1 MRSYGDKPPE
11 FLRKVPSGLLPV
23 LELDGQFI
31 TESLV
36 IMQVLDD
43 TFADGHPNRMIPP
56 KDSSLFDEANRLLGL
71 ERKLFGA
78 WCSYLF
84 RPGGLLGDG
93 RREFESQLNAMD
105 EKLGKHEG
113 PWFLPGDAPSLVD
126 LQYVTHVERM
136 NASCLYWKGLK
147 IRGSGRWPNIGEP
160 TYAAAPRREG
170 RWTNQN
176 AFRPLVRG
184 VRGPPRLP
192 GDQGEYML
200 GRAGRG
206 GGLTQK
212 KSDYY
217 THVMNIEPQY
227 GPAFADNGP
236 AAVEAR
242 TAIGGAGWTLPV
254 AVGPDSPEPVL
265 PATTEGPAAAK
276 QEAAYR
282 LTKVSSCGNA
292 DVWERLTRPRR
303 RTLTPSC
310 ASPAGASAGR
320 ARSGSRRRWPT
331 RSPSR
336 TSRSSPS
343 WSRCWLRSPARCW
356 RARPMPRFG

>member
-1 MRSYGDKPPE
+1 MPGRSPREGPRTDFQLLFKHVNMRSYGDKPPE

-43 TFADGHPNRMIPP
+43 TFADGHPNRMIPQ

-78 WCSYLF
+78 WCSWLF

-105 EKLGKHEG
+105 EELGKHEG
-113 PWFLPGDAPSLVD
+113 PWFLPGDAPTLVD

-170 RWTNQN
+170 RRTDQN

-192 GDQGEYML
+192 
-200 GRAGRG
+200 
-206 GGLTQK
+206 
-212 KSDYY
+212 
-217 THVMNIEPQY
+217 
-227 GPAFADNGP
+227 
-236 AAVEAR
+236 
-242 TAIGGAGWTLPV
+242 
-254 AVGPDSPEPVL
+254 
-265 PATTEGPAAAK
+265 
-276 QEAAYR
+276 
-282 LTKVSSCGNA
+282 
-292 DVWERLTRPRR
+292 
-303 RTLTPSC
+303 
-310 ASPAGASAGR
+310 
-320 ARSGSRRRWPT
+320 
-331 RSPSR
+331 
-336 TSRSSPS
+336 
-343 WSRCWLRSPARCW
+343 
-356 RARPMPRFG
+356 

>member
-113 PWFLPGDAPSLVD
+113 PWFLPGDAPTLVD
-126 LQYVTHVERM
+126 LQVKQSHSHIHP
-136 NASCLYWKGLK
+136 AA
-147 IRGSGRWPNIGEP
+147 RGS
-160 TYAAAPRREG
+160 
-170 RWTNQN
+170 TN
-176 AFRPLVRG
+176 
-184 VRGPPRLP
+184 
-192 GDQGEYML
+192 
-200 GRAGRG
+200 
-206 GGLTQK
+206 
-212 KSDYY
+212 
-217 THVMNIEPQY
+217 H
-227 GPAFADNGP
+227 
-236 AAVEAR
+236 AAVCDPRGTHER
-242 TAIGGAGWTLPV
+242 VVPL
-254 AVGPDSPEPVL
+254 L
-265 PATTEGPAAAK
+265 EGP
-276 QEAAYR
+276 Q
-282 LTKVSSCGNA
+282 
-292 DVWERLTRPRR
+292 DPRE
-303 RTLTPSC
+303 
-310 ASPAGASAGR
+310 
-320 ARSGSRRRWPT
+320 
-331 RSPSR
+331 
-336 TSRSSPS
+336 
-343 WSRCWLRSPARCW
+343 
-356 RARPMPRFG
+356 RPMAEHR